1 MTVGPDVDQAP
12 GEAPGQLSAPVLD
25 ALAGQLDQ
33 RKSDRE
39 AEARRAAAHGGPCA
53 YCGAVESWERPGVL
67 GRWHTD
73 YGRPCCVPSARD
85 GELLGGGIAGAGHPP
100 GARPGAGPP
109 WAGHRAEPAARFW
122 YDGPLVERTGFR
134 WWFETT
140 CAGTVALSDHPVRLP
155 PLRRSKTTD
164 HGHGRV
170 VRPFLGTLP

>member
-73 YGRPCCVPSARD
+73 YGRPCCVPCARD
-85 GELLGGGIAGAGHPP
+85 GELLGGEIAGDVERR
-100 GARPGAGPP
+100 ARAIRQVLSQAPAPP
-109 WAGHRAEPAARFW
+109 WAGHGAEPAARFW

-140 CAGTVALSDHPVRLP
+140 CAP
-155 PLRRSKTTD
+155 PPSA
-164 HGHGRV
+164 GRGSWPA
-170 VRPFLGTLP
+170 RPEGGPAAVPPRTGRW

>member
-1 MTVGPDVDQAP
+1 
-12 GEAPGQLSAPVLD
+12 VLD

-73 YGRPCCVPSARD
+73 YGRPCCVPCARD
-85 GELLGGGIAGAGHPP
+85 GELLGGGIAGDVERR
-100 GARPGAGPP
+100 ARAIRQVLSQAPAPP
-109 WAGHRAEPAARFW
+109 WAGHGAEPAARFW

-134 WWFETT
+134 
-140 CAGTVALSDHPVRLP
+140 
-155 PLRRSKTTD
+155 
-164 HGHGRV
+164 
-170 VRPFLGTLP
+170 

>member
-53 YCGAVESWERPGVL
+53 YCGAVESWERPRRPRPLAHRLWPAVL
-67 GRWHTD
+67 RAVCPGR
-73 YGRPCCVPSARD
+73 G
-85 GELLGGGIAGAGHPP
+85 LLGGGIAGDVERR
-100 GARPGAGPP
+100 ARAIRQVLSQAPAPP
-109 WAGHRAEPAARFW
+109 WAGHGAEPAARFW

-140 CAGTVALSDHPVRLP
+140 CAPLP
-155 PLRRSKTTD
+155 SA
-164 HGHGRV
+164 GRGSWPA
-170 VRPFLGTLP
+170 RPEGGPAAVPPRTGRW